1 MENEEA
7 EENNLLDLNLFKTS
21 FKKQDV
27 TKQLNY
33 QKWDEAR
40 KKKGIKVV
48 RCPICWSYEKTIIII
63 IINAKFAKKYIVK
76 NA

>member
-1 MENEEA
+1 MENEDT
-7 EENNLLDLNLFKTS
+7 EENNLLDLYLFKTS

-40 KKKGIKVV
+40 KKKRNKNSKM
-48 RCPICWSYEKTIIII
+48 SYMLEL
-63 IINAKFAKKYIVK
+63 
-76 NA
+76 